1 MSTMKFIDLFVPE
14 FFVVA
19 IASHAV
25 HSVAVLTGKVAK

>member
-25 HSVAVLTGKVAK
+25 QFVAVLTGKVAK